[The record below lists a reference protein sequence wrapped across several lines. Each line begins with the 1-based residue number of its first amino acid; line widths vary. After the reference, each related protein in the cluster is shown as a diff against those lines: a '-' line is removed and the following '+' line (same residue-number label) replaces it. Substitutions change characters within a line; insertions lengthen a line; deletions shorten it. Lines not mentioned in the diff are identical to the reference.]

1 MGNVLDRR
9 LKMSRFESPYHESM
23 LNLLLAADYMN
34 GRIEQACSEYGLS
47 HPQYNIL
54 RILRGV
60 HPNGYPCGEIASRML
75 NRAPDITRRLDV
87 LEKGEYVVRDRLS
100 TDRRVVVTRITP
112 RGLDLLAEMEPR
124 MKEVVSAMSARI
136 SVSDAV
142 TLSAIA
148 EKIYA
153 DEERKG

>member
-1 MGNVLDRR
+1 
-9 LKMSRFESPYHESM
+9 MSRFESPYHESM
-23 LNLLLAADYMN
+23 LNLLLAADFMN
-34 GRIEQACSEYGLS
+34 GQIESACGEYGLS

-60 HPNGYPCGEIASRML
+60 HPSGYPCGEIASRML

-100 TDRRVVVTRITP
+100 TDRRVVVTRITQK
-112 RGLDLLAEMEPR
+112 GLDLLSEMEPR
-124 MKEVVSAMSARI
+124 MKEIIGAMTTRI
-136 SVSDAV
+136 SEAEAT
-142 TLSAIA
+142 TLSVIA

-153 DEERKG
+153 EEGVEH